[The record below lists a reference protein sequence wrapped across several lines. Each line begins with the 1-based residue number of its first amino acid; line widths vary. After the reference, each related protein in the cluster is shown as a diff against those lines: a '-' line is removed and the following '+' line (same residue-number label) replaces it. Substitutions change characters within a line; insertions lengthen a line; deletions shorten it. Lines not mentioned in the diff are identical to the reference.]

1 MLKLDQKVDS
11 TTVNRTEDQPIEDV
25 SEEEQMAEST
35 AEMTTAS
42 TNPHTQLDEIAD
54 AIQRGVPTDLI
65 VHEAE
70 LEERTRTRQFAA
82 RFTMSLLTI
91 GIFIV
96 LVVILFF
103 FEISDSFRDLLNIL
117 VGGFLATFTKI
128 SDSWFKGDPQES
140 KKPG

>member
-1 MLKLDQKVDS
+1 MAD
-11 TTVNRTEDQPIEDV
+11 ED
-25 SEEEQMAEST
+25 
-35 AEMTTAS
+35 AS
-42 TNPHTQLDEIAD
+42 SKNPHTQLDEIAD
-54 AIQRGVPTDLI
+54 AINRGVPTDLI

-70 LEERTRTRQFAA
+70 LEERKMTRQFAA

-128 SDSWFKGDPQES
+128 SDFWFKGDLLDSQKPQ
-140 KKPG
+140 